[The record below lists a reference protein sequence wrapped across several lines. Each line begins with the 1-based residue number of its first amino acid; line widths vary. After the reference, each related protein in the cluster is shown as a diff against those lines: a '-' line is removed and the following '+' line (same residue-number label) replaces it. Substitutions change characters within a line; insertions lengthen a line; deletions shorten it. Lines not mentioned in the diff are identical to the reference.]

1 MVQIYVKL
9 IQLLLRV
16 LDEVPMVIREEVK
29 IATVSSYVE
38 MINSERMT
46 LDKVAECVRENVRL
60 VLEA

>member
-16 LDEVPMVIREEVK
+16 LDEVPMIIREEVK

-38 MINSERMT
+38 MVNSERIT
-46 LDKVAECVRENVRL
+46 LDKVAECVREDVRL

>member
-16 LDEVPMVIREEVK
+16 LDEVPMIIREEVK

-38 MINSERMT
+38 MINLERMT

-60 VLEA
+60 ALEA